1 MPVSAAVYA
10 NYCRELTRLSV
21 WYARKRIVD
30 GSSDFEDA
38 FNKRVNIFRNTS
50 YYTGD
55 GHPANGDVFP
65 QWRVLLDTVRP
76 VFEAHIAAADTE
88 VLEAKCLELFWPSI
102 VERVENVGNPLPD
115 MAERPYKSW
124 SFDYRHEA
132 LNIHIDNT
140 YRPASPLVEMRDDF
154 AACLLRM
161 LQDSQRRR
169 PEIGD
174 VRCGS
179 WLNSAPAFSALFPQ
193 AWRASGEPV
202 VEIGYTMGF
211 WGQFTDRRGDFHARN
226 GQRFRE
232 LGRLPYPCLTCR
244 AEIRSVLD
252 HLRSSF
258 PNAVALNECLDVPGA
273 GHPWQWTP

>member
-140 YRPASPLVEMRDDF
+140 YRPASPLVETTTGTSAVAN
-154 AACLLRM
+154 AAGGVTHVTRSWLTNVAATGGRRCGHAPRRGPRRPRLPRRLPSPRRAAAAPPARSASRRSAVSPAG
-161 LQDSQRRR
+161 LAGGRASRGGAAVKGSAAPRRR
-169 PEIGD
+169 
-174 VRCGS
+174 
-179 WLNSAPAFSALFPQ
+179 
-193 AWRASGEPV
+193 
-202 VEIGYTMGF
+202 T
-211 WGQFTDRRGDFHARN
+211 H
-226 GQRFRE
+226 
-232 LGRLPYPCLTCR
+232 GRLR
-244 AEIRSVLD
+244 V
-252 HLRSSF
+252 
-258 PNAVALNECLDVPGA
+258 
-273 GHPWQWTP
+273 

>member
-1 MPVSAAVYA
+1 MPASAAVYA

-21 WYARKRIVD
+21 WYARKLVLD
-30 GSSDFEDA
+30 GASDFEDA

-50 YYTGD
+50 CYTGD
-55 GHPANGDVFP
+55 GHPANGDLFP
-65 QWRVLLDTVRP
+65 QWRETVRP
-76 VFEAHIAAADTE
+76 VFEAHIDAADTE

-102 VERVENVGNPLPD
+102 EERVESVGNPLPD
-115 MAERPYKSW
+115 MAKRPYKSW
-124 SFDYRHEA
+124 TFDYRHES
-132 LNIHIDNT
+132 LNIHICNT
-140 YRPASPLVEMRDDF
+140 YRPASPLAGMRDDF

-169 PEIGD
+169 PEVGD

-179 WLNSAPAFSALFPQ
+179 WLNSAPAFSALFPRV
-193 AWRASGEPV
+193 WRASGEPV
-202 VEIGYTMGF
+202 VDIGYTMGF

-226 GQRFRE
+226 GRRFRE
-232 LGRLPYPCLTCR
+232 LGRLPYPCLICR

-258 PNAVALNECLDVPGA
+258 PNAVAINESLGVPGA
-273 GHPWQWTP
+273 GQAREGIP